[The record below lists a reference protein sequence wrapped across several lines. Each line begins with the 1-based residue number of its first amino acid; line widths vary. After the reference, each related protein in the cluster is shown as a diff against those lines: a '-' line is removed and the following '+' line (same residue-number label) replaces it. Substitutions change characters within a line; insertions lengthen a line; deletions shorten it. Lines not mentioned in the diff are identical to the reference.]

1 MADLK
6 SYSICSLSEDG
17 SCLSSHYTSNTY
29 EKCDQALDKYQ
40 NMYPHAVVDI
50 YSKVD
55 LQGLVVHRNDFD
67 YYYL

>member
-6 SYSICSLSEDG
+6 NYSICSMSEDG
-17 SCLSSHYTSNTY
+17 SCLASHYTSDSY

-50 YSKVD
+50 YSKAD
-55 LQGLVVHRNDFD
+55 LQGLVVNRNDFD